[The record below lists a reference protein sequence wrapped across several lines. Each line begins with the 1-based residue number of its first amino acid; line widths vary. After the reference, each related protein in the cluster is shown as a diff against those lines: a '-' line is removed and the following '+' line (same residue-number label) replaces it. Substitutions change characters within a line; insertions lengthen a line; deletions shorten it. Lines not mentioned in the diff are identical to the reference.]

1 MDKVENEG
9 KKENKKVISKVL
21 IAIIAAYIVFCLFK
35 FTLLLICYI
44 RANNIADY
52 KNYEISIG
60 SSINSELENEVLEF
74 SESYIYRNGVQ
85 QIENYDFKNNFAQQI
100 TYINQKEDKAYI
112 LNYDEELKKYV
123 YEDIKDY
130 EDFSYE

>member
-1 MDKVENEG
+1 M
-9 KKENKKVISKVL
+9 
-21 IAIIAAYIVFCLFK
+21 FK

-100 TYINQKEDKAYI
+100 TYINQKEDRVS
-112 LNYDEELKKYV
+112 ELQQQLLKY
-123 YEDIKDY
+123 
-130 EDFSYE
+130 